1 LSSAAV
7 TAVGC
12 IGPARLT
19 AGFDAY
25 RRLDLW
31 AQTEVYGDL
40 DLVSYGELVRIAD
53 QIRLQ
58 GRGGAGFP
66 FARKLTAVAESAR
79 RRSLPT
85 VVVVNATE
93 GEPAAWKDKMLLN
106 RAPHLVIDG
115 AALVA
120 SALRAREIVFGIAD
134 DGVAGDSL
142 LAALRERQHLP
153 APPRVVT
160 VPHRFLSGEGGALVR
175 GINGEAHIP
184 PGKKVRASDSGVD
197 GLPTLLSNAETFAQ
211 LAVAV
216 SIGVEEYTRVGL
228 PEEPGTV
235 LLTVSGSA
243 RQPSVIETPTGVP
256 LKEVLR
262 ICGATPGQGVL
273 TGGYHGR
280 WITPEAAS
288 QAEVSRR
295 GFAEVGGALGAGI
308 IIPLGDDT
316 CPLGEVARVMH
327 YLAAE
332 SAGQCGPCRLGMP
345 EMARLVNSVLD
356 GTGSP
361 DAVHA
366 VAGATKGRGACSHP
380 DGTARFALSA
390 LETFVEDVS
399 AHLYHNGCGRPVK
412 GVLPIPE
419 GPDDG
424 GANHRLEVDWSRCDG
439 HGLCA
444 HILPEMVRLDS
455 NGFPAFP
462 GAPVPAWLEP
472 QARRA
477 VDMCPA
483 LALRLTRTASAPAPD
498 ARRRAER
505 QRAPKQRAAR
515 TDRSIKRTHG

>member
-1 LSSAAV
+1 MSSAAV
-7 TAVGC
+7 TSVGC

-19 AGFDAY
+19 AGFDTY
-25 RRLDLW
+25 KRLDLW
-31 AQTEVYGDL
+31 AQSEVYGDL
-40 DLVSYGELVRIAD
+40 NLLSYGELVELAD
-53 QIRLQ
+53 QIRLR

-66 FARKLTAVAESAR
+66 FARKLNAVAESAR
-79 RRSLPT
+79 RRAEPT

-115 AALVA
+115 AALAA
-120 SALRAREIVFGIAD
+120 SALRAREIVFGVAD

-142 LAALRERQHLP
+142 LDALRERRHLP

-184 PGKKVRASDSGVD
+184 PGTKVRASDFGVD
-197 GLPTLLSNAETFAQ
+197 GLPTLVSNAETYAQ
-211 LAVAV
+211 LAVAA
-216 SIGVEEYTRVGL
+216 SIGADEYTSIGI

-235 LLTVSGSA
+235 LLTITGSA

-262 ICGATPGQGVL
+262 LCGATPGQGVL
-273 TGGYHGR
+273 TGGYHGQ
-280 WITPEAAS
+280 WITPEAAG
-288 QAEVSRR
+288 QAEISRR
-295 GFAEVGGALGAGI
+295 GLAEVGGSLGAGI
-308 IIPLGDDT
+308 IIPLAEDT
-316 CPLGEVARVMH
+316 CPLGEVSRVMH

-345 EMARLVNSVLD
+345 EMARLVNAILD

-366 VAGATKGRGACSHP
+366 VAGATRGRGACSHP
-380 DGTARFALSA
+380 DGSSRFVLSA
-390 LETFVEDVS
+390 LETFAEDVS

-412 GVLPIPE
+412 GVLPIPDSPEE
-419 GPDDG
+419 GG
-424 GANHRLEVDWSRCDG
+424 TWRLEVDWSRCDG

-462 GAPVPAWLEP
+462 GAPVPSWLEP

-483 LALRLTRTASAPAPD
+483 LALRLVGGAAGAANRRSRPRGGR
-498 ARRRAER
+498 AR
-505 QRAPKQRAAR
+505 
-515 TDRSIKRTHG
+515 

>member
-1 LSSAAV
+1 MSSTRV

-19 AGFDAY
+19 AGLDALD
-25 RRLDLW
+25 RLDLW
-31 AQTEVYGDL
+31 AQAEVYGDL
-40 DLVSYGELVRIAD
+40 ELVSLGDLIRLAD
-53 QIRLQ
+53 RIRLQ

-66 FARKLTAVAESAR
+66 FAHKLRAVAESAR
-79 RRSLPT
+79 RQDRPT

-93 GEPAAWKDKMLLN
+93 GEPAAWKDKMLFT

-115 AALVA
+115 AALAA
-120 SALRAREIVFGIAD
+120 SALKAREIVIGIAD
-134 DGVAGDSL
+134 DGVTGASL
-142 LAALRERQHLP
+142 LDALRERQHLP

-160 VPHRFLSGEGGALVR
+160 VPHRFISGEGGALVR

-184 PGKKVRASDSGVD
+184 PGQKIRASDSGVA
-197 GLPTLLSNAETFAQ
+197 GLPTLISNAETFAQ
-211 LAVAV
+211 LAVAA
-216 SIGVEEYTRVGL
+216 SIGAEEYARLGTV
-228 PEEPGTV
+228 EEPGTV
-235 LLTVSGSA
+235 LLTITGSA
-243 RQPSVIETPTGVP
+243 RHPSVIEAPTGVP

-262 ICGATPGQGVL
+262 LCGASPGQGVL

-280 WITPEAAS
+280 WITAEAAG

-295 GFAEVGGALGAGI
+295 SLAEVGGALGAGI
-308 IIPLGDDT
+308 IIPLAEDT
-316 CPLGEVARVMH
+316 CPLGEVSRVMH

-345 EMARLVNSVLD
+345 EMARLVTGILD

-366 VAGATKGRGACSHP
+366 VAGAIRGRGACSHP
-380 DGTARFALSA
+380 DGSSRFVLSA
-390 LETFVEDVS
+390 LEVFAEDVS
-399 AHLYHNGCGRPVK
+399 AHLNHDGCGRPVRC
-412 GVLPIPE
+412 VLPV
-419 GPDDG
+419 PDG
-424 GANHRLEVDWSRCDG
+424 LEAGTGRLEVDWSRCDG

-455 NGFPAFP
+455 NGFPAFTA
-462 GAPVPAWLEP
+462 APVPSWLEP

-483 LALRLTRTASAPAPD
+483 LALRLTGTSAPG
-498 ARRRAER
+498 ARPRS
-505 QRAPKQRAAR
+505 KDGR
-515 TDRSIKRTHG
+515 TSKDRSVKRTRR